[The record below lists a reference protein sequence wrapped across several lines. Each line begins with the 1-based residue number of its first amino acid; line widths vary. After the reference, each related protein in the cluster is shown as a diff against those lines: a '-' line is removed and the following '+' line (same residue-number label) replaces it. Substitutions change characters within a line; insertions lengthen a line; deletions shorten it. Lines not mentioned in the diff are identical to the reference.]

1 MTQSALHWFRRDL
14 RLADNRALAAALAEN
29 DLVNCA
35 FVFDTE
41 ILDKLTRRADRRVE
55 FILRSVAE
63 LAAEIEGRGG
73 HLIVLHGE
81 ARQEIPRLARR
92 LQVSSVF
99 ANRDYEP
106 DTIERD
112 RQVEHALNADGI
124 AFHRCK
130 DQVVFE
136 QDELLSQEG
145 RPYTVFSSYRNAWLK
160 LLPGADL
167 APASWEGHRGRF
179 APAELEKRTASR
191 EKMTTSRTASEG
203 LPGLE
208 QLGFEATNLLQM
220 GFVPGAA
227 GAKQVLHDFL
237 PRMHDYREAR
247 NYPSRRGVSYL
258 SVHLRFGTVS
268 VRALVNEALRQSND
282 GSRTWLGELIWR
294 DFYFSI
300 LYQFPHVVGH
310 SFRRDMENL
319 AFTNR
324 EDHFGAWC
332 EGRTG
337 YPLVDAAMRQL
348 NQTGYMHNRLRML
361 TASFLVKD
369 LHVDWRWGERYFAD
383 LLNDYDLAANNGG
396 WQWSA
401 STGNDAQPWFRIFN
415 PVLQSKKFDPD
426 GAFIR
431 RYVPELAG
439 CSDRSIHEPWKMS
452 VGEQRESGAVIGDS
466 YPAPIVDHAEAR
478 QETLRIFQGH
488 KAGGG
493 G

>member
-1 MTQSALHWFRRDL
+1 LHWFRRDL
-14 RLADNRALAAALAEN
+14 RLEDNRALAAAFAEN
-29 DLVNCA
+29 DLVHCA

-41 ILDKLTRRADRRVE
+41 ILDKLPRRADRRVE
-55 FILRSVAE
+55 FILRSVEE
-63 LAAEIEGRGG
+63 LAAEIENRGG
-73 HLIVLHGE
+73 RLIVLHGV
-81 ARQEIPRLARR
+81 AREEIPRLARR
-92 LQVSSVF
+92 LQVGSVF

-112 RQVEHALNADGI
+112 RQVEHALNADAI

-167 APASWEGHRGRF
+167 APASWEGRRGRF
-179 APAELEKRTASR
+179 ATAELEKGTASQ
-191 EKMTTSRTASEG
+191 EKMTTSRAASEG

-208 QLGFEATNLLQM
+208 QLGFEATNLLQV
-220 GFVPGAA
+220 GFVPGTA
-227 GAKQVLHDFL
+227 GASQVLGDFL

-268 VRALVNEALRQSND
+268 VRALVNEALRQGND

-310 SFRRDMENL
+310 AFRRDLDNL

-324 EDHFGAWC
+324 DDRFAAWC

-369 LHVDWRWGERYFAD
+369 LHVDWRRGERYFAD

-431 RYVPELAG
+431 RYVPELAR
-439 CSDRSIHEPWKMS
+439 CSDKSIHEPWKMS

-466 YPAPIVDHAEAR
+466 YPAPVVDHAEAR